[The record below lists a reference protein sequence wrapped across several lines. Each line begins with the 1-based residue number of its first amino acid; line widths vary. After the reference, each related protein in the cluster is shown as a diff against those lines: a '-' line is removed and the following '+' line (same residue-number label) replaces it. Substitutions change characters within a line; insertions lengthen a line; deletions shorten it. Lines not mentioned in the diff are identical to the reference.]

1 VEHTRYRYLIGVQVM
16 NQALALDTARIGMQ
30 TGLMV
35 SLPILATS
43 LFLGLIVSVF
53 QAVTQI
59 QEATLS
65 FVPKLIGVGIACA
78 LLGNW
83 MLITMVQFVHLCF

>member
-1 VEHTRYRYLIGVQVM
+1 M
-16 NQALALDTARIGMQ
+16 NQALALDTARLGMQ

-59 QEATLS
+59 QESTLA
-65 FVPKLIGVGIACA
+65 FVPKLIGVAVAVAIM
-78 LLGNW
+78 GNW
-83 MLITMVQFVHLCF
+83 MIGTMVQFLQLCFMRAAHLGAS

>member
-1 VEHTRYRYLIGVQVM
+1 MQ
-16 NQALALDTARIGMQ
+16 QALALDTARLAMQ

-43 LFLGLIVSVF
+43 LFVGLIVSLF
-53 QAVTQI
+53 QALTSI
-59 QEATLS
+59 QEQTLA
-65 FVPKLIGVGIACA
+65 FVPKLFAVGIASL

-83 MLITMVQFVHLCF
+83 MLTTMIQFVHLCFARAATLGLQ

>member
-1 VEHTRYRYLIGVQVM
+1 MEHTRYRYLIGVQVM

-53 QAVTQI
+53 QAVTQ
-59 QEATLS
+59 
-65 FVPKLIGVGIACA
+65 
-78 LLGNW
+78 
-83 MLITMVQFVHLCF
+83 MVQFVHLCFQRASTIGL